1 MQYEAPKIVRR
12 ERVDA
17 LLGAALQSNADSV
30 GASDVNA
37 KDNIVA
43 VVW

>member
-1 MQYEAPKIVRR
+1 MHYEAPKIVRR

-17 LLGAALQSNADSV
+17 LLSPLVVSNTDSV
-30 GASDVNA
+30 ASDVNS